1 MECSLFN
8 IQRTMMIKNMIR
20 ITLITLISLFLIAG
34 NAAIADEPFISTDPE
49 KLEFCFISNDPYN
62 PLVNQAQTFIL
73 SNPSPHNWD
82 LDLKDQDHWSFLEVW
97 PISGSHDNQ
106 EISVTLKPD
115 YFMLY
120 GGGNPVIEITA
131 SYFDEQLNENVYE
144 IIEVPV
150 YISAQQMTILS
161 PDRDIQGET
170 VYASIPLDVETT
182 AEATLEDYQ
191 NLLAI
196 GSYITNNNPG
206 VQVEDITIDEVNME
220 AIIKARIDGNAELGS
235 SDFVIHFDEDI
246 SSISEE
252 DAVLFFWVISKFTPG
267 SAKQGETLDIQ
278 FTHYEKL
285 ILDNETTENWLKNSL
300 VFNTPGI
307 TVNSADIVTSES
319 STLVTYNISI
329 DEDAKTGEILATSPL
344 VGNNDVL
351 IPFTVLAKET
361 IEEPSPVISNI
372 TPNIVATLE
381 TIQISGESF
390 GVEAGEIWIDG
401 IETSYANWFDTSVE
415 NVIVSAS
422 VFPGKAKVT
431 LITTFETDTEYYI
444 WVEEVETEKPSDEVE
459 EIIIS
464 IDQLIPAA
472 GPAGTE
478 VKLLGK
484 DFGETQ
490 GNSYV
495 FFGNQTVKMQ
505 IIAWSSEEIKAIIP
519 TLYIGAYDIKVV
531 KVPDITDI
539 STIQESNVENFSI
552 TFLASAGQATIWPNP
567 FNPIA
572 TTGTSEAAIT
582 CDPGTASQ
590 IGVYI
595 YDLAGQLIHKEVVA
609 ISSSASSFATSWN
622 GYDDNSKLAGDGPYL
637 VRIID
642 ESTKGLLAKGKIL
655 VIKQ

>member
-49 KLEFCFISNDPYN
+49 KLEFSFISNDPYN

-361 IEEPSPVISNI
+361 IEDPSPVISNI

-390 GVEAGEIWIDG
+390 GV
-401 IETSYANWFDTSVE
+401 
-415 NVIVSAS
+415 
-422 VFPGKAKVT
+422 
-431 LITTFETDTEYYI
+431 
-444 WVEEVETEKPSDEVE
+444 
-459 EIIIS
+459 
-464 IDQLIPAA
+464 
-472 GPAGTE
+472 
-478 VKLLGK
+478 
-484 DFGETQ
+484 
-490 GNSYV
+490 
-495 FFGNQTVKMQ
+495 
-505 IIAWSSEEIKAIIP
+505 
-519 TLYIGAYDIKVV
+519 
-531 KVPDITDI
+531 
-539 STIQESNVENFSI
+539 
-552 TFLASAGQATIWPNP
+552 
-567 FNPIA
+567 
-572 TTGTSEAAIT
+572 
-582 CDPGTASQ
+582 
-590 IGVYI
+590 
-595 YDLAGQLIHKEVVA
+595 
-609 ISSSASSFATSWN
+609 
-622 GYDDNSKLAGDGPYL
+622 
-637 VRIID
+637 
-642 ESTKGLLAKGKIL
+642 
-655 VIKQ
+655 